1 MVVMRRRL
9 CLCGLL
15 LAIAAP
21 AIGVTSAHA
30 DNDQDRAREKV
41 QSGEIRPLQDVLR
54 SVRRQVPGR
63 VLGARLVDFG
73 GSLVY
78 QIRLLT
84 ADGRVVEVTADAR
97 SGGIL
102 DIR

>member
-1 MVVMRRRL
+1 MKVMRRRF
-9 CLCGLL
+9 CLFGFL

-21 AIGVTSAHA
+21 AIGVGSAHA
-30 DNDQDRAREKV
+30 DDQDRAREKV

-63 VLGARLVDFG
+63 VLGAQLVDFG

-78 QIRLLT
+78 LIRLLT

-97 SGGIL
+97 SGGII
-102 DIR
+102 DMR